1 MESGK
6 GSRVNAAGIEAIEVE
21 LFVDAL
27 RRRHGYDFG
36 NYARA
41 SLKRRIVGIAAE
53 LGCQRISDAIPLILH
68 DDGVLPR
75 ILSMLSVPVSEM
87 FRDPS
92 AFLTL
97 RRQVVPLLQSY
108 DRINIWQ
115 AGCAYGEEV
124 YSLAILLEEEGL
136 YDRVQIYA
144 TDINDQALARAEEG
158 VFPLKNM
165 RRYAD
170 NYLKSGGRRSLTEYV
185 HARYGFAA
193 VDDRLKR
200 NISFAHHNLTADGVF
215 CEVNL
220 VLCRNVLIYFNR
232 TLQNRVFHLFH
243 DSLARGGV
251 LCLGRKETLVFSDLA
266 SRYEPVDAAQRI
278 YRKIR
283 ILDDAA
289 VPTVR

>member
-1 MESGK
+1 MK
-6 GSRVNAAGIEAIEVE
+6 TADIEAIEVE

-36 NYARA
+36 DYARA
-41 SLKRRIVGIAAE
+41 SLKRRIAGIAAD
-53 LGCQRISDAIPLILH
+53 LGCARIADTIPLILH
-68 DDGVLPR
+68 EEGVLPR
-75 ILSMLSVPVSEM
+75 ILGKLSVPVSEM
-87 FRDPS
+87 FRDPPMFRS
-92 AFLTL
+92 L
-97 RRQVVPLLQSY
+97 RTQVVPMLQSY
-108 DRINIWQ
+108 DRINVWQ

-158 VFPLKNM
+158 VFPLTSM
-165 RRYAD
+165 RGFAD

-185 HARYGFAA
+185 HARYGFAK

-220 VLCRNVLIYFNR
+220 LLCRNVLIYFNR
-232 TLQNRVFHLFH
+232 ALQNRVLHLFH
-243 DSLARGGV
+243 DSLARNGV
-251 LCLGRKETLVFSDLA
+251 LCLGRKETLAFSDLA
-266 SRYEPVDAAQRI
+266 GRYETLDAAQKI
-278 YRKIR
+278 YRKVPA
-283 ILDDAA
+283 LDDVA

>member
-1 MESGK
+1 MK
-6 GSRVNAAGIEAIEVE
+6 TADVEAIEVD
-21 LFVDAL
+21 LFIDAL

-36 NYARA
+36 DYARA
-41 SLKRRIVGIAAE
+41 SLKRRIAGIAAE
-53 LGCQRISDAIPLILH
+53 LGCARISDAIPLILH
-68 DDGVLPR
+68 DEDILPR
-75 ILSMLSVPVSEM
+75 ILGMLSVPVSEM
-87 FRDPS
+87 FRDPQM
-92 AFLTL
+92 FLSL
-97 RRQVVPLLQSY
+97 RTHVVPLLQSY
-108 DRINIWQ
+108 DQINVWQ

-158 VFPLKNM
+158 VYPLRGM
-165 RRYAD
+165 RSFAD

-193 VDDRLKR
+193 IDDRLKR

-220 VLCRNVLIYFNR
+220 LLCRNVLIYFNR
-232 TLQNRVFHLFH
+232 VLQNRVLHLFH

-251 LCLGRKETLVFSDLA
+251 LCLGRKETLAFSDLA
-266 SRYEPVDAAQRI
+266 GRYQPLDAAQRI
-278 YRKIR
+278 YRKVPT
-283 ILDDAA
+283 LDDVL

>member
-1 MESGK
+1 M
-6 GSRVNAAGIEAIEVE
+6 A
-21 LFVDAL
+21 
-27 RRRHGYDFG
+27 
-36 NYARA
+36 
-41 SLKRRIVGIAAE
+41 
-53 LGCQRISDAIPLILH
+53 
-68 DDGVLPR
+68 
-75 ILSMLSVPVSEM
+75 MLSVPVSEM

-97 RRQVVPLLQSY
+97 RTQVVPLLQSY
-108 DRINIWQ
+108 DQINVWQ

-158 VFPLKNM
+158 VFPLKSM
-165 RRYAD
+165 RGFAD

-185 HARYGFAA
+185 HARYGFAKI
-193 VDDRLKR
+193 DDRLKR

-220 VLCRNVLIYFNR
+220 LLCRNVLIYFNR
-232 TLQNRVFHLFH
+232 DLQNRVLHLFH
-243 DSLARGGV
+243 DSLARNGV
-251 LCLGRKETLVFSDLA
+251 LCLGRKETLAFSDLA
-266 SRYEPVDAAQRI
+266 GRYQPIDAAQKI
-278 YRKIR
+278 YRKVPA
-283 ILDDAA
+283 LDDVR